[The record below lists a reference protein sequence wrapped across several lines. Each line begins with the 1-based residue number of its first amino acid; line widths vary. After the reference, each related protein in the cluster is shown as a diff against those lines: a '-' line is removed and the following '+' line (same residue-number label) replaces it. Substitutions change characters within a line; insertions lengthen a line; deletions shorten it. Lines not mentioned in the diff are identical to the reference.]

1 MKPWPVQGPVEI
13 WCHLLAVFCYS
24 LNINE
29 DDSGSLSGGPC
40 YLLLSVK
47 PRVLEGS
54 PPRPPSSEQAPRLWR
69 RKGLCAPDA
78 TPAGACWCLLFG
90 ANLMAGAG
98 RFLSSLALVPVLGKP
113 CAVHLEGGV
122 FSAFLP
128 SPLVRKDGESSA
140 RVSFLHPSPQQ
151 RGFASLQKYKILT
164 IERSSSATVEG
175 RLCFLWEKSMDFMP
189 LLQQLLLQDPFSW
202 SYSFSYAP
210 STDLY

>member
-1 MKPWPVQGPVEI
+1 MKMILGPWVEDPAI
-13 WCHLLAVFCYS
+13 SCLVWSLESWRALLLARPA
-24 LNINE
+24 
-29 DDSGSLSGGPC
+29 LSRPHVYDVGRVSV
-40 YLLLSVK
+40 LLMLPQQV
-47 PRVLEGS
+47 
-54 PPRPPSSEQAPRLWR
+54 
-69 RKGLCAPDA
+69 
-78 TPAGACWCLLFG
+78 PAGVYYLVQTSWRGQAV
-90 ANLMAGAG
+90 
-98 RFLSSLALVPVLGKP
+98 FLSSLALVPVLGKP

-140 RVSFLHPSPQQ
+140 RVSFLPPSPPPQQ

-164 IERSSSATVEG
+164 IEHSSSATVEG

-189 LLQQLLLQDPFSW
+189 LLQQLLLQVSFSW